1 MSQSRSESCS
11 NIIRIPDNQRLRLTV
26 HSLDSNCLGS
36 YSQYS
41 YDWLEIHDGINQG
54 KPLIRKRLCDEF
66 AMKPFTSISN
76 ELLVRFE
83 SETYGERIGYNITI
97 EKGIML
103 QLSLSIAKF
112 DKFKK
117 ILTYLN
123 MSTEFAH
130 LYLASKCFCEHK
142 IGFSKNN
149 GIMCEKNGG
158 LERHTYCTDDE
169 WCIGA
174 TDKIEATY
182 HVESL
187 CVKGNY

>member
-1 MSQSRSESCS
+1 MTLLLLEFQFTFLPIGCGNKSFEIFEVPSSGLTLTIGSHRMSQSRSESCS

-112 DKFKK
+112 DKF
-117 ILTYLN
+117 LTT
-123 MSTEFAH
+123 S
-130 LYLASKCFCEHK
+130 S
-142 IGFSKNN
+142 
-149 GIMCEKNGG
+149 
-158 LERHTYCTDDE
+158 
-169 WCIGA
+169 
-174 TDKIEATY
+174 
-182 HVESL
+182 
-187 CVKGNY
+187 

>member
-1 MSQSRSESCS
+1 MNLSSFGHFSQ
-11 NIIRIPDNQRLRLTV
+11 IV
-26 HSLDSNCLGS
+26 
-36 YSQYS
+36 
-41 YDWLEIHDGINQG
+41 
-54 KPLIRKRLCDEF
+54 LIKS
-66 AMKPFTSISN
+66 KIGVSISHN
-76 ELLVRFE
+76 F
-83 SETYGERIGYNITI
+83 
-97 EKGIML
+97 M
-103 QLSLSIAKF
+103 
-112 DKFKK
+112 
-117 ILTYLN
+117 LTYLN